1 MIMIMIIM
9 MNIMMIMMKMMDDNN
24 VNENITKRIKNIS
37 ILKKYIYIRLKFCFK
52 KKKKGHN

>member
-37 ILKKYIYIRLKFCFK
+37 ILKKYIYIR
-52 KKKKGHN
+52 